1 MNGKEP
7 QQHALIVER
16 TLHRRSEQNT
26 EPHRHAPGQFV
37 LVRSGVLYGHT
48 QDQRWLLKRN
58 MAVWIPPDV
67 VHWGSAFDRVEL
79 LVLYLPAEQARACG
93 LPAVKLIDASLLIV
107 ALCERL
113 ADTRS
118 PLTDARRTAMLD
130 ILFDEIRSV
139 PGSTLALPL
148 PQDARLKKI
157 ADSLVANPAQRKS
170 LAEWG
175 RQVGATD
182 RTLARLLRKD
192 TGLSFREWHNRLLLA
207 EAWRGIASGASNEQL
222 AAMLGF
228 SSSDSFGHWF
238 RRVSD
243 QCPGQIRKRLQSG
256 SSTRGPLPDSDS
268 PRT

>member
-1 MNGKEP
+1 
-7 QQHALIVER
+7 
-16 TLHRRSEQNT
+16 
-26 EPHRHAPGQFV
+26 
-37 LVRSGVLYGHT
+37 
-48 QDQRWLLKRN
+48 

-67 VHWGSAFDRVEL
+67 VHWGSASDRVEL
-79 LVLYLPAEQARACG
+79 LVLHLPAEQAQACLSG
-93 LPAVKLIDASLLIV
+93 VKLIDASLLIV

-118 PLTDARRTAMLD
+118 PLSDARRTAMLG
-130 ILFDEIRSV
+130 ILFDDIRSV

-157 ADSLVANPAQRKS
+157 ADSLIANPAQRKS

-192 TGLSFREWHNRLLLA
+192 TGLSFKEWHNRLLLA
-207 EAWRGIASGASNEQL
+207 EAWRGFASGASNERL
-222 AAMLGF
+222 ATMLGF

-243 QCPGQIRKRLQSG
+243 ECPSQIRKRLLSG
-256 SSTRGPLPDSDS
+256 SAARGLVLNPGP
-268 PRT
+268 PGP